1 MLCEYEVHAGR
12 GFMKKAYAVGR
23 VFGLVAFLFF
33 IPSMSISSYSQ
44 DSTSSDPAEGM
55 ITLNLTG
62 NIELKLLIDYVSQR
76 LDLNILYDHHVE
88 SKKVTIQAP
97 KTIHQSS
104 LMELLQSVL
113 RMNGLMLVD
122 NQEAGWM
129 KVVQDE
135 NYLLY
140 CTPSREGETSDKRTI
155 VSQIVELK
163 HIGFQSAEKIIRPF
177 LSKPGGNLISIDNL
191 RKVIVTDYC
200 LNVDRIEKMI
210 RLADVPK
217 ESAEIEFYPVIH
229 LEASPLANQLKS
241 LLLAKQ
247 KQLNADINENPPI
260 EILVDE
266 RTNRLT
272 LIGDS
277 KAIDE
282 AIALAAEI
290 DVPLDLET
298 KVYTFQIASPVKV
311 DQLIKNLIGEL
322 QAKLH
327 YKSAIDIDTNLLVV
341 TTTPEIHS
349 QLQTLIEDIDRPLA
363 EEQIPIRFYKLQN
376 AKAEDVLKTI
386 RLMESTQEFTAAIM
400 DSEEG
405 SSSMVEPGA
414 KSEIPLSFRS
424 EPQNLQEAMT
434 DSEMADFD
442 QDDEAPSRVLADRNT
457 NTIIVIAEPS
467 IQRLYEKLIEKL
479 DCRRPQVLI
488 EVTLVALDTSG
499 GFSFGVDVSTTK
511 KPLKGDGDYLVFS
524 SFGLSEVNSDTGSLQ
539 MIPGVGFNG
548 AVLGADMGDVV
559 LKALQSEAKARV
571 LSAPRLLINDN
582 ATGTLSAVSEIP
594 FTSINA
600 SETVATTSFSGFTS
614 AGTSIT
620 ITPHISER
628 DHLSLEYTIN
638 HSSFSGEGANGI
650 PPPRQTD
657 EIRSEVTVPHGHM
670 IVIGGL
676 KRTDSTQ
683 TRESIPILGDIP
695 LIGSLFGNESEND
708 SETSLFVFIRPT
720 ILRDDEFRDLKYLS
734 GQDLDSSGIDDGF
747 PKSVPML
754 MR

>member
-1 MLCEYEVHAGR
+1 
-12 GFMKKAYAVGR
+12 MKKAYLVGR
-23 VFGLVAFLFF
+23 IFRLIVFLITLS
-33 IPSMSISSYSQ
+33 PMSIIGYSQ
-44 DSTSSDPAEGM
+44 DGTSSVSPEGN

-62 NIELKLLIDYVSQR
+62 NIELKILIEYVSQR
-76 LDLNILYDHHVE
+76 LDINIIYDHHVE
-88 SKKVTIQAP
+88 GKWVTIQAP
-97 KTIHQSS
+97 KSIQQNS
-104 LMELLQSVL
+104 LIDLLQSVL

-122 NQEAGWM
+122 TKDTGWM
-129 KVVQDE
+129 RVVQDE

-140 CTPSREGETSDKRTI
+140 CTPAGEGESTGKLII
-155 VSQIVELK
+155 VSQIMELK
-163 HIGFQSAEKIIRPF
+163 HLSYQSAEKIIRPF
-177 LSKPGGNLISIDNL
+177 LSKPGGNLISIDNIG
-191 RKVIVTDYC
+191 KVIVTDYYR
-200 LNVDRIEKMI
+200 NVERIEKMI

-217 ESAEIEFYPVIH
+217 EGVKIEFYPVKY
-229 LEASPLANQLKS
+229 LEASPFANQLQS
-241 LLLAKQ
+241 LLMAKQ
-247 KQLNADINENPPI
+247 KQINTDIKEDPPI

-272 LIGDS
+272 LIGRRET
-277 KAIDE
+277 INE
-282 AIALAAEI
+282 AFVLAAEM
-290 DVPLDLET
+290 DVPLDLKT

-322 QAKLH
+322 QVKLH
-327 YKSAIDIDTNLLVV
+327 YKSAIDTDTNLLVV
-341 TTTPEIHS
+341 TTTPEIHT
-349 QLQTLIEDIDRPLA
+349 QLQTLIEDLDRPLA
-363 EEQIPIRFYKLQN
+363 EAQIPIRFYKLQN
-376 AKAEDVLKTI
+376 AKSENVLKTI
-386 RLMESTQEFTAAIM
+386 RLMESTQEFTAA
-400 DSEEG
+400 S
-405 SSSMVEPGA
+405 VEPEHASNSVVGAGA
-414 KSEIPLSFRS
+414 KSKIPLSFRS
-424 EPQNLQEAMT
+424 EPQNLQRAMR
-434 DSEMADFD
+434 DSAINDLSHDGETL
-442 QDDEAPSRVLADRNT
+442 SRVLADRNT

-467 IQRLYEKLIEKL
+467 IQRLYEKLIQKL

-511 KPLKGDGDYLVFS
+511 KSLKGDGDYLVFN
-524 SFGLSEVNSDTGSLQ
+524 SFGLSEVNSDTGSLE

-657 EIRSEVTVPHGHM
+657 EISSEVTVPHGHM

-676 KRTDSTQ
+676 KRFDSMQ
-683 TRESIPILGDIP
+683 TRESIPIIGDIP
-695 LIGSLFGNESEND
+695 LLGSLFGNESTNE
-708 SETSLFVFIRPT
+708 SETSLFVFIRPI

-734 GQDLDSSGIDDGF
+734 AEEADSSGIGDGY
-747 PKSVPML
+747 PKSEPMVIRL
-754 MR
+754 ENNE